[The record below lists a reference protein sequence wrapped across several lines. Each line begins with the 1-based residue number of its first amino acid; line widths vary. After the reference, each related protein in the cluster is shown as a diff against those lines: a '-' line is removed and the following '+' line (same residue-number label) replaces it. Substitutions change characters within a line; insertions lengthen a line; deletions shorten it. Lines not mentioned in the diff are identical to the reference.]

1 MSLVKISQAG
11 GGGGGGSGTV
21 TSVGLTS
28 ATSGVTIGSTPVTT
42 SGNITLAIATAT
54 GGQNGLLS
62 TSDFATFSG
71 KQDNIGLTTVGT
83 ALATLPNPSAVR
95 YLRVLA
101 NNSVEVLTASQVR
114 ADLGF
119 ITQTQASNL
128 TNNSASVPVNIT
140 GCSVTLEPNASYIG
154 KLTIASNSAPV
165 NGFTLTL
172 TFPVGAV
179 VQIGRINSAASIN
192 AQVMQFQTATSAISL
207 GTFGNFIGN
216 GYTEL
221 QLSIV
226 NGITGGTITPSFLSG
241 TNGSIITIVAGL
253 TSVALQKI

>member
-11 GGGGGGSGTV
+11 GGGSGSGTV

-28 ATSGVTIGSTPVTT
+28 ATSGVTIGGTPVTT

-71 KQDNIGLTTVGT
+71 KQNNIGLTTVGT

-119 ITQTQASNL
+119 ITQTQANNV
-128 TNNSASVPVNIT
+128 TNSSSTVPVNIT
-140 GCSVTLEPNASYIG
+140 GVSVTLEPNASYIG
-154 KLTIASNSAPV
+154 KLTIASISVPA
-165 NGFTLTL
+165 NGFFLTL
-172 TFPVGAV
+172 TFPAGAV
-179 VQIGRINSAASIN
+179 VQIGRLNTGGSVN
-192 AQVMQFQTATSAISL
+192 AQVMLFQTAASASQV
-207 GTFGNFIGN
+207 GQFGQAVGN
-216 GYTEL
+216 GYAEL

-226 NGITGGTITPSFLSG
+226 NGNTGGTITPSFTSG
-241 TNGSIITIVAGL
+241 TNGSLVTIVAGL